1 MFVVGVA
8 YWLSSDWAVEP
19 LDGVAT
25 LGSMIL
31 SVFLIYIYQ
40 RQNRILERQ
49 QEIMESEEE
58 ISEASQVA
66 PNIHV
71 DWSLKQDG
79 SLEMDITNT
88 GADDAYH
95 VTVHTEL
102 EVLDDGL
109 DVETSEWSCEAFRR
123 VATGTDQ
130 DFVWEEE
137 VLYDASINGGR
148 SIRNFPGIT
157 QELMSAGRDEGIDS
171 VGLRVLIWL
180 SFEDIRGNTDVIE
193 LFDSNFEIDG
203 RMALSTSPNSEVEPR
218 TLVPRIRIVDTGVFK
233 HFSGVEYFGVEFE
246 SVGGSA
252 VTDFS
257 VVSEV
262 EVFDGSEWVSSD
274 RFGFSGCELEYSRD
288 KRVLQG
294 EFLFEW
300 FGGEEEDSDVEMLFF
315 EKLSGR
321 LLDRGFDNRVLIRF
335 RVQYV
340 DATGN
345 SGADAVD
352 LLGEVD
358 FETGSDVLS
367 DDVPVVSEPCSLYD
381 IL

>member
-8 YWLSSDWAVEP
+8 YGLSSDWAVEP

-102 EVLDDGL
+102 EVLDDRL
-109 DVETSEWSCEAFRR
+109 DVETSEWSHEAFRR

-130 DFVWEEE
+130 DFVWEDE
-137 VLYDASINGGR
+137 VLYDVSIDGGR
-148 SIRNFPGIT
+148 SIRNFSDIT
-157 QELMSAGRDEGIDS
+157 QKLISAGCDEGVDS
-171 VGLRVLIWL
+171 LEIRILIWL
-180 SFEDIRGNTDVIE
+180 SFEDIRGNTDVVE
-193 LFDSNFEIDG
+193 LFDSSFEIDG
-203 RMALSTSPNSEVEPR
+203 RMELSASPNSAVEPR

-246 SVGGSA
+246 SVGGSVA
-252 VTDFS
+252 TDFS

-274 RFGFSGCELEYSRD
+274 EYGFSGCELEYRRD
-288 KRVLQG
+288 KWVLQG
-294 EFLFEW
+294 EFLFDW
-300 FGGEEEDSDVEMLFF
+300 FEGEDEGIEMFF
-315 EKLSGR
+315 
-321 LLDRGFDNRVLIRF
+321 F
-335 RVQYV
+335 
-340 DATGN
+340 
-345 SGADAVD
+345 
-352 LLGEVD
+352 
-358 FETGSDVLS
+358 
-367 DDVPVVSEPCSLYD
+367 
-381 IL
+381 